1 MVFFVQR
8 TMAWGMG
15 LSVAVPFLGFLLA
28 SWFSGT
34 EVDPG
39 PGFGLGVIL
48 ICGALLVA
56 AYVVVVISG
65 TLFAWSLWESD
76 VQATP
81 MQRYW
86 LGLGTAYVLAGAA
99 LLAVMLL

>member
-1 MVFFVQR
+1 
-8 TMAWGMG
+8 MAWGMG
-15 LSVAVPFLGFLLA
+15 LSVVVPFLGFLLA
-28 SWFSGT
+28 DLFSGT

-39 PGFGLGVIL
+39 SGFGLGVML

-56 AYVVVVISG
+56 AYIVVVVAG
-65 TLFAWSLWESD
+65 TLFAWSLWKSD

-86 LGLGTAYVLAGAA
+86 LGLGAAYLVAGAA
-99 LLAVMLL
+99 LIAVVLL